1 MAMNYISVEAAKV
14 IEDEIRKL
22 IEGGEQTAKQ
32 ILEEYRDDL
41 HAVAKGLLEFET
53 LSSADVKEIL
63 KGNQPHRE
71 SDDDPGLKV
80 SAVPATGKPA
90 SSSGGE
96 MKPQP
101 S

>member
-63 KGNQPHRE
+63 KGNQFGP
-71 SDDDPGLKV
+71 K
-80 SAVPATGKPA
+80 
-90 SSSGGE
+90 SSFVLLRVRFAKSYQGR
-96 MKPQP
+96 